1 RSEDLLATV
10 FPDQVAC
17 AENLVGEREVPE
29 HPLVAQTL
37 HDCLHE
43 AMDLDGWL
51 SLLRGLES
59 GAIAISAH
67 DLTGPSPFAAEAL
80 NAKPYAFLDDAPL
93 EERRT
98 QAVQSRRYGEGD
110 SADDL
115 GRLDEAAIAS
125 VREEAWPTPRD
136 AHEMHEALQSL
147 GLITAADVAANAG
160 WDSWLRE
167 LAAVARATRLDGTWV
182 CAERLPQARALFPV
196 AHLQPPIEAPAEFAC
211 ESWTAEAAAVEM
223 LRGRLAGL
231 GPVRAQALAD
241 SLGLER

>member
-43 AMDLDGWL
+43 AMDVDGWL
-51 SLLRGLES
+51 QLLRGLES

-115 GRLDEAAIAS
+115 GRLDEGAIAA

-136 AHEMHEALQSL
+136 AHEMHEALASL
-147 GLITAADVAANAG
+147 ALVPDADVAANVG
-160 WDSWLRE
+160 WMDWLRE
-167 LAAVARATRLDGTWV
+167 LAGAARATRLDAGLWV
-182 CAERLPQARALFPV
+182 CAERLPQARALFP
-196 AHLQPPIEAPAEFAC
+196 ASSIAPAIEAPAE
-211 ESWTAEAAAVEM
+211 
-223 LRGRLAGL
+223 
-231 GPVRAQALAD
+231 
-241 SLGLER
+241 